1 MWLIAEY
8 LPTAL
13 FSLRMSNATNAAAKT
28 LLLPSPY
35 CIKMALLDAS
45 FRSSGIAVTQDR
57 FEWIKRLIVRVEPPV
72 QAVVN
77 GCFVK
82 IQKYDD
88 DKKRFISAFA
98 LREYVAYN
106 GTMRLALAVTNLSTS
121 EREALMSL
129 LVQINQLGKRGCFV
143 QLVAPPMLQSS
154 QLASTFAS
162 ALGTNSSSLSAL
174 LQPLDDIQ
182 PDAELRQVDAFSG
195 VSVSRETIRRSVPTL
210 VPYQRQQTS
219 KGYTFYER
227 REQ

>member
-8 LPTAL
+8 LPTAM

-35 CIKMALLDAS
+35 CIKMALLDAA
-45 FRSSGIAVTQDR
+45 FRSSGIAATQER
-57 FEWIKRLIVRVEPPV
+57 FEWIKRLTIRVEPPM

-82 IQKYDD
+82 IQKLGDNG
-88 DKKRFISAFA
+88 FGPAFA

-106 GTMRLALAVTNLSTS
+106 GTMRLALAVTDLSTS
-121 EREALMSL
+121 EREALVSL

-143 QLVAPPMLQSS
+143 QLVAPPFLQSPE
-154 QLASTFAS
+154 LDSTFAS
-162 ALGTNSSSLSAL
+162 AIGSSGSSSAGL
-174 LQPLDDIQ
+174 LQPLDDMQ
-182 PDAELRQVDAFSG
+182 PDATFPQVSAFSG
-195 VSVSRETIRRSVPTL
+195 VSASRETIRRSVPTL

-219 KGYTFYER
+219 KGFTFYER